1 VDAADY
7 VILAVLA
14 FGAFDGYRSGFVR
27 QLVRLFGTVVA
38 YVAAWKF
45 SFVLMPFAT
54 HFVSTTLL
62 RNANAKSIEPVLGL
76 FGGDTT
82 ANVSHAIAQALAFGA
97 VFVIA
102 LILVRYLGHLLNALM
117 HLPLLSQLN
126 RMLGLVAGLVV
137 AFVVLAIAINVVA
150 YIPSPLLKS
159 QIRHSSLAPVF
170 SAPVAQLTRIE
181 GIDKA
186 HPRSH

>member
-1 VDAADY
+1 
-7 VILAVLA
+7 
-14 FGAFDGYRSGFVR
+14 
-27 QLVRLFGTVVA
+27 
-38 YVAAWKF
+38 
-45 SFVLMPFAT
+45 
-54 HFVSTTLL
+54 
-62 RNANAKSIEPVLGL
+62 
-76 FGGDTT
+76 
-82 ANVSHAIAQALAFGA
+82 

-102 LILVRYLGHLLNALM
+102 LIVVRYLGHLLNALM

-126 RMLGLVAGLVV
+126 RMLGLVAGLIV

-159 QIRHSSLAPVF
+159 QIRHSALAPVF